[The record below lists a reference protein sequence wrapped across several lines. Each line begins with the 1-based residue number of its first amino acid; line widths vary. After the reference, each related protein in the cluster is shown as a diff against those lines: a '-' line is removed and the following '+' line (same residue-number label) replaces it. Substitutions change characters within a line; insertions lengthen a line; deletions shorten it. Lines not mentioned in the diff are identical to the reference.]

1 MVAFAQ
7 RCEVIDGMNA
17 ATILGED
24 KVESGWQLTCPV
36 EWVTL
41 MLGTGTPR
49 RQQ

>member
-17 ATILGED
+17 ATILGEY
-24 KVESGWQLTCPV
+24 KVESGWQLACP

-41 MLGTGTPR
+41 LLGAGTPR